1 VVLLGSLGSTASVVG
16 WPLDIFAK
24 KETSQVAD
32 QIFISKTIHNLD
44 GKNAVVEAI
53 AVRQP

>member
-1 VVLLGSLGSTASVVG
+1 VG